1 MCTCDSAASS
11 VSQAHS
17 TLARP
22 VLTRY
27 VVRAPSRLSGGQK
40 CKGRGGDGANRRQ
53 NRSAHAVREASLTLG
68 RGALYARDQGATKTH
83 LPLRGDAA
91 QDTSAAAAASG
102 SSTMLRSRVEGPHRG
117 VRQLELAGRSR
128 TTPPLAICTCENRV
142 AGHQW
147 PMTRPSGRRSARE
160 VLQHVSGAQGHHPSQ
175 KLRGG
180 PVRGSQRSEGDR
192 LGSDCSSGGRRSGGR
207 PPYAAEALSGG
218 SIQPHALTAGQLHA
232 DESRSQPR
240 GSSLG
245 SDRWLLADDPR

>member
-128 TTPPLAICTCENRV
+128 TTPPWLSVRARTGWPGISGLWPGPLAGAVPGRCYSTS
-142 AGHQW
+142 A
-147 PMTRPSGRRSARE
+147 GRRVTIPPKSFGAGRCEAASDQKGIDSA
-160 VLQHVSGAQGHHPSQ
+160 QTAAAAGGGAADVPRT
-175 KLRGG
+175 LRRHFQAD
-180 PVRGSQRSEGDR
+180 PYSRMHSR
-192 LGSDCSSGGRRSGGR
+192 LASCM
-207 PPYAAEALSGG
+207 A
-218 SIQPHALTAGQLHA
+218 
-232 DESRSQPR
+232 
-240 GSSLG
+240 
-245 SDRWLLADDPR
+245 